1 MTARSTKLQLS
12 PTQLPRELIILYVVA
27 PLVVTPVLSSE
38 FFARVPEALGR
49 DLIVNYIAFTTIP
62 LGIHLLYRSAM
73 PRLLAG
79 CTTVGWRLAIHLAVT
94 GLVTSGIAVVVYPA
108 IAWILRDG
116 PNLLTWIV
124 RCIATMWGIV
134 LPALVVQELRSR
146 AEAGERH
153 VLAQRQAVL
162 RAQLEAL
169 QSRTNPHFLF
179 NSITAVVGLIH
190 EDPERAERTLERL
203 ADVLRYALQSSR
215 RDMVPLRDE
224 LAMIEDYLEI
234 ERARFGSRLC
244 YTLDV
249 EPGLGELELP
259 PLVLQPLVENAVLHG
274 LAGRTQRGVLRLVV
288 RRRGAQIELRVD
300 DDGPGLGGSC
310 HVGSG
315 TGLRDL
321 AHRIELVYGDAAS
334 LTIRTSELGGVAA
347 QLLVPC
353 RGVP

>member
-1 MTARSTKLQLS
+1 MAARSTKLPLS
-12 PTQLPRELIILYVVA
+12 PTRLPRELIVLYAVA

-38 FFARVPEALGR
+38 FFAHVPHALGR
-49 DLIVNYIAFTTIP
+49 DLIVNYIAFVTIP
-62 LGIHLLYRSAM
+62 LGIHLLYRCVM
-73 PRLLAG
+73 PALLAR
-79 CTTVGWRLAIHLAVT
+79 CASVGWRLVIHLAAT
-94 GLVTSGIAVVVYPA
+94 GLVTSGIALMVYPA
-108 IAWILRDG
+108 VAWILGDG
-116 PNLLTWIV
+116 PSLLTWSV
-124 RCIATMWGIV
+124 RTIAAMWVIV
-134 LPALVVQELRSR
+134 LPALVVQELRNR
-146 AEAGERH
+146 AEAGERN

-190 EDPERAERTLERL
+190 EDPERAERTLERM

-215 RDMVPLRDE
+215 REMVPLRDE

-244 YTLDV
+244 YTVDV

-274 LAGRTQRGVLRLVV
+274 LAGRTDRGVVRLVV

-300 DDGPGLGGSC
+300 DDGPGLGGSR
-310 HVGSG
+310 HTGSG

-321 AHRIELVYGDAAS
+321 THRIELVYGDAAS
-334 LTIRTSELGGVAA
+334 LTIRTGELGGVTA
-347 QLLVPC
+347 QLMVPP
-353 RGVP
+353 RGVL